1 MKVII
6 CPFLIRDDELLK
18 KYDEKYNKICNKVSN
33 SIKKRFDSKLV
44 YNNKYLKT
52 KVKSYEGKINTIFHD
67 YGMTEDDFHYIFLS
81 VILIDSVFEI
91 GKNYYP

>member
-52 KVKSYEGKINTIFHD
+52 KVKSYEGKINTTFHD
-67 YGMTEDDFHYIFLS
+67 YGMTEDNFHYIFLS

>member
-1 MKVII
+1 MKVFI
-6 CPFLIRDDELLK
+6 CPFLTRDDELLK
-18 KYDEKYNKICNKVSN
+18 KHGEKYNNICNKVIN